1 MPSQVP
7 PYPLFDAENH
17 LYEPQE
23 AMTRYLPREYE
34 GDPVEE
40 VRNQVHISPFWED
53 NLGELAGIVGVE
65 RVLFGSDYPHPEGLA
80 EPVRY
85 IDVLNERTTL
95 AEEDKAKVMGGNLA
109 RLIAA

>member
-1 MPSQVP
+1 MREFNFRRQRRPGHAHHP
-7 PYPLFDAENH
+7 A
-17 LYEPQE
+17 
-23 AMTRYLPREYE
+23 PR
-34 GDPVEE
+34 
-40 VRNQVHISPFWED
+40 
-53 NLGELAGIVGVE
+53 
-65 RVLFGSDYPHPEGLA
+65 GLA